1 MVCPSCAT
9 EQLSP
14 EARFCT
20 KCGGPLPSAGP
31 RKFLGVVRFLA
42 LPLILV
48 SRPLAYPIRLRQERI
63 RWLTE
68 TNGPN
73 SPVDDVQGLSDEA
86 KRVYAYLAT
95 VTLRS
100 TALLTPRPHSLRK
113 SPSSHNTKHATQSAS
128 LNGAGFYHT
137 DAGTHGMVA
146 GRMGTTSSGSP
157 TDSPVTASGFR

>member
-100 TALLTPRPHSLRK
+100 TALLTPRPHSFAKVAVLSQYKARNAIRELERRGLL
-113 SPSSHNTKHATQSAS
+113 SHRRRNTWHGR
-128 LNGAGFYHT
+128 GAHGYHVKRIT
-137 DAGTHGMVA
+137 D
-146 GRMGTTSSGSP
+146 R
-157 TDSPVTASGFR
+157 